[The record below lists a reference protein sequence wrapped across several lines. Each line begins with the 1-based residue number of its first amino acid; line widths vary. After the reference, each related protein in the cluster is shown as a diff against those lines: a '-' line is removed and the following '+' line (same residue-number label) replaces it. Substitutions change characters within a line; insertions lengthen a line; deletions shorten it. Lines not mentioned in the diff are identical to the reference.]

1 MTQPSQQALDAGV
14 TADWYRATI
23 GPHEQD
29 YYLRQFQRF
38 DADGRTRVGWNG
50 AAFWATL
57 NWLIYR
63 RMWGGALAYGAVLL
77 GLVLLIFGLGRLVF
91 DYSNARA
98 VLLLLFSLPLTFV
111 IPALY
116 ADGWYYRHCQRKMA
130 AALRRS
136 DSSEEARELLRR
148 QAPQQ
153 RHLPWL
159 LLANGALLALAALAL
174 NELRENGGLGA
185 PQLAA
190 DGPAPPAAP
199 TLPPPAEPAAP
210 DAAAAL
216 PAVSAPVVAASVA
229 APVVSHVE
237 VAAAPAAAAP
247 GPQARPAAK
256 ATPASPSA
264 VAAQAPQ
271 ASRAVWVIQVGAYA
285 RQANARQALHR
296 VQALGLGAQAY
307 ESRRGRLI
315 RVRVGPYARQDE
327 AEQAARRI
335 RAQQLPALVLRQRP

>member
-1 MTQPSQQALDAGV
+1 MTQPSKQALDSGV

-77 GLVLLIFGLGRLVF
+77 GLVLLIFGLGRLMF

-111 IPALY
+111 VPALY

-136 DSSEEARELLRR
+136 DSSEEARALLRR
-148 QAPQQ
+148 KAPQQ

-174 NELRENGGLGA
+174 SELRENGGLGA
-185 PQLAA
+185 PQAAA
-190 DGPAPPAAP
+190 DERALPAAP
-199 TLPPPAEPAAP
+199 SIPPPADPAAAVP
-210 DAAAAL
+210 A
-216 PAVSAPVVAASVA
+216 PAVSTPVVAASVA
-229 APVVSHVE
+229 APVVNHVE

-247 GPQARPAAK
+247 GPQVRPAAK

-264 VAAQAPQ
+264 AAAQAPQ

-296 VQALGLGAQAY
+296 VQALGLDAQAY

-315 RVRVGPYARQDE
+315 RVRVGPYAGQDE

-335 RAQQLPALVLRQRP
+335 RAEQLPALVLRQRP